1 MVFSVNSDEVNIR
14 LVLLCDVRFICTTYH
29 YLTMR
34 RNFVIFLAAS
44 FLFVSC
50 SFFFSINAHWFDIK
64 NNTVFDIYFVWDRF
78 PSDGIITEGATSG
91 HLVYSGGSAHLQ
103 DLGGSRWRNSMY
115 TDSTEF
121 FFFRADSA
129 IIREGGIYDLS
140 KVEKEEFLI
149 ARMMVPWDTLYYGKG
164 ARINIPPSPFSS
176 FPIVYYNGYTPSSLT
191 NKD

>member
-1 MVFSVNSDEVNIR
+1 
-14 LVLLCDVRFICTTYH
+14 
-29 YLTMR
+29 MR
-34 RNFVIFLAAS
+34 RNSFVLLVAL

-50 SFFFSINAHWFDIK
+50 TLFYRKINHWYNIY
-64 NNTVFDIYFVWDRF
+64 NNTVFDIYYVMDYF
-78 PSDGIITEGATSG
+78 PSDGIITEGSNEG
-91 HLVYSGGSAHLQ
+91 WLVYSSKSAIVQ
-103 DLGGSRWRNSMY
+103 QRNNRWRNSMY
-115 TDSTEF
+115 TDSVEL

-129 IIREGGIYDLS
+129 IFWEGGIYDLS

-176 FPIVYYNGYTPSSLT
+176 FPIVYYNGYTRSSLT